1 MNDFDMYTDR
11 GNQRV
16 AAIVRQAKAQQL
28 PWAEV
33 YNRLLKLSK
42 ESGFEEAGDTEVREA
57 VYEAVGYDQGE
68 CHAN

>member
-1 MNDFDMYTDR
+1 MQEFDMYTER

-16 AAIVRQAKAQQL
+16 GAIVRQAKAQRL
-28 PWAEV
+28 PWTDV

-42 ESGFEEAGDTEVREA
+42 EQGFEEACDTEVREA

-68 CHAN
+68 

>member
-1 MNDFDMYTDR
+1 MADFDMYTDR

-16 AAIVRQAKAQQL
+16 AAIVRHAKAQQL

-42 ESGFEEAGDTEVREA
+42 ESGFEEAGDNEVREA
-57 VYEAVGYDQGE
+57 VYEAVGYDKGE
-68 CHAN
+68 

>member
-1 MNDFDMYTDR
+1 MQEFDMYTER

-16 AAIVRQAKAQQL
+16 GAIVRQAIAQRL
-28 PWAEV
+28 PWVDV

-57 VYEAVGYDQGE
+57 VYEAVGYNQGE
-68 CHAN
+68 